1 MNRRPRGF
9 TLIEVMVVMVLIGI
23 ITSFAVL
30 SAGGGPRDR
39 LAEEGQRL
47 AALLELHQQEAIL
60 RGEVRG
66 IRFTRN
72 GYAMLSQTDRG
83 EWQAPMADTLLVRRD
98 LPDDLALSLW
108 VENRPIDLRR
118 ADQPQVWLLNSGEA
132 TEFVAVFG
140 LAEDRTPNAPR
151 YRVAGDTLGRAT
163 TGEVTR

>member
-30 SAGGGPRDR
+30 SAGGGSRDR

-72 GYAMLSQTDRG
+72 GYALLSQNDRG
-83 EWQAPMADTLLVRRD
+83 EWQAPTADHLLIRRD
-98 LPDDLALSLW
+98 LPDDLTLSLW
-108 VENRPIDLRR
+108 VENRPVDLRR
-118 ADQPQVWLLNSGEA
+118 ADLPQVWLLNSGEV

-140 LAEDRTPNAPR
+140 LADEQTPNPPQYRSPVTPWAEPR
-151 YRVAGDTLGRAT
+151 PAR
-163 TGEVTR
+163 

>member
-30 SAGGGPRDR
+30 SVGGGPRDR

-72 GYAMLSQTDRG
+72 GYALLSQNDRA
-83 EWQAPMADTLLVRRD
+83 EWQAPMADTLLIRRD

-108 VENRPIDLRR
+108 VENRPVDLRR
-118 ADQPQVWLLNSGEA
+118 ADLPQVWLLNSGEV
-132 TEFVAVFG
+132 TEFIAVFS
-140 LAEDRTPNAPR
+140 LADDQPPNAPR
-151 YRVAGDTLGRAT
+151 YRVAGDALGQT
-163 TGEVTR
+163 TVGEVKR

>member
-1 MNRRPRGF
+1 MNRPRGF

-30 SAGGGPRDR
+30 SVGGGSRDR

-72 GYAMLSQTDRG
+72 GYTLLSQNDRG
-83 EWQAPMADTLLVRRD
+83 EWQAPMADTLLIRRD

-108 VENRPIDLRR
+108 VENRPVDLRR

-132 TEFVAVFG
+132 TEFVAVFS
-140 LAEDRTPNAPR
+140 LADDRTPNAPL
-151 YRVAGDTLGRAT
+151 YRVAGDALGQT
-163 TGEVTR
+163 TVGEVKR